1 MQSIGS
7 LWRMSY
13 AMPVGKE
20 NRMIVK
26 VVAINKE
33 KSRQKAQ
40 VAKKEIQ
47 TMLENGERITVE
59 ELRERTGFARSFFYR
74 NPEVR
79 EALYNA
85 RSKQQMPCNSMQV
98 IRAIEAEDEIINLKI
113 QITKLKMEYEK
124 LKSLEQGLI
133 EENKKL
139 KKELKETSKV
149 SIDK

>member
-1 MQSIGS
+1 MQLS
-7 LWRMSY
+7 LR
-13 AMPVGKE
+13 KE
-20 NRMIVK
+20 DADMKYDKI
-26 VVAINKE
+26 VAITKE

-47 TMLENGERITVE
+47 TMLEIGERITVE
-59 ELRERTGFARSFFYR
+59 ELSERTGFTRSFFYR

-79 EALYNA
+79 KVLDNA

-133 EENKKL
+133 EENEKL
-139 KKELKETSKV
+139 KQELKEASKV

>member
-1 MQSIGS
+1 MQLS
-7 LWRMSY
+7 LQ
-13 AMPVGKE
+13 KE
-20 NRMIVK
+20 DADMKYDK

-98 IRAIEAEDEIINLKI
+98 IREIEAEDEIINLKI

>member
-1 MQSIGS
+1 MK
-7 LWRMSY
+7 Y
-13 AMPVGKE
+13 D
-20 NRMIVK
+20 K

-59 ELRERTGFARSFFYR
+59 EFRERTGFARSFFYR

>member
-1 MQSIGS
+1 MK
-7 LWRMSY
+7 Y
-13 AMPVGKE
+13 D
-20 NRMIVK
+20 K

-33 KSRQKAQ
+33 KSRLKAQ

>member
-1 MQSIGS
+1 MQLS
-7 LWRMSY
+7 LQ
-13 AMPVGKE
+13 KE
-20 NRMIVK
+20 DADMKYDK

-113 QITKLKMEYEK
+113 QITKLKMKYEK

>member
-1 MQSIGS
+1 MQLS
-7 LWRMSY
+7 LQ
-13 AMPVGKE
+13 KE
-20 NRMIVK
+20 DADMKYDK

-79 EALYNA
+79 EELYNA

>member
-1 MQSIGS
+1 MQLS
-7 LWRMSY
+7 LQ
-13 AMPVGKE
+13 KE
-20 NRMIVK
+20 DADMKYDK

-133 EENKKL
+133 EENEKL
-139 KKELKETSKV
+139 KQELKEASKV

>member
-1 MQSIGS
+1 MQLS
-7 LWRMSY
+7 LQ
-13 AMPVGKE
+13 KE
-20 NRMIVK
+20 DADMKYDK

-47 TMLENGERITVE
+47 TMLENGERITAE

>member
-1 MQSIGS
+1 MK
-7 LWRMSY
+7 Y
-13 AMPVGKE
+13 D
-20 NRMIVK
+20 K

-124 LKSLEQGLI
+124 FKSWEQGLI
-133 EENKKL
+133 EENKIL

-149 SIDK
+149 RIDK

>member
-1 MQSIGS
+1 MQIS
-7 LWRMSY
+7 LQ
-13 AMPVGKE
+13 KE
-20 NRMIVK
+20 EADKKYDK

>member
-1 MQSIGS
+1 MK
-7 LWRMSY
+7 Y
-13 AMPVGKE
+13 DKA
-20 NRMIVK
+20 
-26 VVAINKE
+26 VAITKE

-47 TMLENGERITVE
+47 TMLENRERITVE

-79 EALYNA
+79 EVLYNA

-113 QITKLKMEYEK
+113 QITKLRMEYEK
-124 LKSLEQGLI
+124 LKSLEQGLV
-133 EENKKL
+133 EENERLKQKL
-139 KKELKETSKV
+139 KEASKV
-149 SIDK
+149 SIEN

>member
-1 MQSIGS
+1 MK
-7 LWRMSY
+7 Y
-13 AMPVGKE
+13 D
-20 NRMIVK
+20 K

-47 TMLENGERITVE
+47 TMLENGELITVE

>member
-1 MQSIGS
+1 MK
-7 LWRMSY
+7 Y
-13 AMPVGKE
+13 D
-20 NRMIVK
+20 K

-85 RSKQQMPCNSMQV
+85 RSKQQMACNSMQV

>member
-1 MQSIGS
+1 MK
-7 LWRMSY
+7 Y
-13 AMPVGKE
+13 D
-20 NRMIVK
+20 K

-79 EALYNA
+79 EALYNV

>member
-1 MQSIGS
+1 MK
-7 LWRMSY
+7 Y
-13 AMPVGKE
+13 DKA
-20 NRMIVK
+20 
-26 VVAINKE
+26 VAITKE
-33 KSRQKAQ
+33 KSRRKAQ

-79 EALYNA
+79 EVLYNA

-113 QITKLKMEYEK
+113 QITKLRMEYEK

-133 EENKKL
+133 EGNEKL
-139 KKELKETSKV
+139 KQKLKEASKV
-149 SIDK
+149 SIEN

>member
-1 MQSIGS
+1 MK
-7 LWRMSY
+7 Y
-13 AMPVGKE
+13 D
-20 NRMIVK
+20 K

-79 EALYNA
+79 EVLYNA

-113 QITKLKMEYEK
+113 QITKLKREYEK
-124 LKSLEQGLI
+124 LKSLEQGLN

>member
-1 MQSIGS
+1 MQLS
-7 LWRMSY
+7 LQ
-13 AMPVGKE
+13 KE
-20 NRMIVK
+20 DADMKYDK

-149 SIDK
+149 SIDR

>member
-1 MQSIGS
+1 MQLS
-7 LWRMSY
+7 LQ
-13 AMPVGKE
+13 KE
-20 NRMIVK
+20 DADMKYDK

-113 QITKLKMEYEK
+113 QITKLKMDYEK

>member
-1 MQSIGS
+1 MK
-7 LWRMSY
+7 Y
-13 AMPVGKE
+13 D
-20 NRMIVK
+20 K

-98 IRAIEAEDEIINLKI
+98 IRAIEAEDDIINLKI

>member
-1 MQSIGS
+1 MKYDKI
-7 LWRMSY
+7 
-13 AMPVGKE
+13 
-20 NRMIVK
+20 
-26 VVAINKE
+26 VAITKE

-59 ELRERTGFARSFFYR
+59 ELSERTGFTRSFFYR

-79 EALYNA
+79 KVLDNA

-133 EENKKL
+133 EENEKL
-139 KKELKETSKV
+139 KQELKEANKV

>member
-1 MQSIGS
+1 LQLS
-7 LWRMSY
+7 LQ
-13 AMPVGKE
+13 KE
-20 NRMIVK
+20 DADMKYDK

>member
-1 MQSIGS
+1 MQLS
-7 LWRMSY
+7 LQ
-13 AMPVGKE
+13 KE
-20 NRMIVK
+20 DADMKYDK

-98 IRAIEAEDEIINLKI
+98 IRAIEAEDDIINLKI

>member
-1 MQSIGS
+1 MQLS
-7 LWRMSY
+7 LQ
-13 AMPVGKE
+13 KE
-20 NRMIVK
+20 DAEMKYDK

-33 KSRQKAQ
+33 KSRQNAQ

-59 ELRERTGFARSFFYR
+59 ALRERTGFARSFFYR

>member
-1 MQSIGS
+1 MQLS
-7 LWRMSY
+7 LQ
-13 AMPVGKE
+13 KE
-20 NRMIVK
+20 DADMKYDK

-133 EENKKL
+133 EEYKKL

>member
-1 MQSIGS
+1 
-7 LWRMSY
+7 
-13 AMPVGKE
+13 
-20 NRMIVK
+20 
-26 VVAINKE
+26 
-33 KSRQKAQ
+33 
-40 VAKKEIQ
+40 
-47 TMLENGERITVE
+47 MLDN
-59 ELRERTGFARSFFYR
+59 
-74 NPEVR
+74 
-79 EALYNA
+79 
-85 RSKQQMPCNSMQV
+85 KQQMPCNSMQV

>member
-1 MQSIGS
+1 MQLS
-7 LWRMSY
+7 LQ
-13 AMPVGKE
+13 KE
-20 NRMIVK
+20 DADMKYDK

-124 LKSLEQGLI
+124 LKFLEQGLI

>member
-1 MQSIGS
+1 MQLS
-7 LWRMSY
+7 LQ
-13 AMPVGKE
+13 KE
-20 NRMIVK
+20 DADMKYDK

-59 ELRERTGFARSFFYR
+59 ELREHTGFARSFFYR

>member
-1 MQSIGS
+1 MK
-7 LWRMSY
+7 Y
-13 AMPVGKE
+13 D
-20 NRMIVK
+20 K

>member
-1 MQSIGS
+1 MQLS
-7 LWRMSY
+7 LQ
-13 AMPVGKE
+13 KE
-20 NRMIVK
+20 DADMKYDK

-139 KKELKETSKV
+139 KKELKETSNV

>member
-1 MQSIGS
+1 MQLS
-7 LWRMSY
+7 LQ
-13 AMPVGKE
+13 KE
-20 NRMIVK
+20 DADMKYDK

-74 NPEVR
+74 SPEVR

>member
-1 MQSIGS
+1 MQLS
-7 LWRMSY
+7 LQ
-13 AMPVGKE
+13 KE
-20 NRMIVK
+20 DADMKYDK

-98 IRAIEAEDEIINLKI
+98 MRAIEAEDEIINLKI